1 MEGKNIMEG
10 KSVCTKTQIFSCL
23 ALSLGIIGLIVAGY
37 LTGDSV
43 LITINGYAI
52 IINAYPLIIIAC
64 AIFSVVFFASFLY
77 GIYRSL
83 KKNDWSGTKPVLR

>member
-43 LITINGYAI
+43 LITINGYA
-52 IINAYPLIIIAC
+52 LIIIAC

>member
-43 LITINGYAI
+43 LIIINGYA
-52 IINAYPLIIIAC
+52 LIMIAC